1 MYFMNICTW
10 DPKDEK
16 EVVERRKKWHWPSKA
31 KVVFEFLD
39 LQGCRVINVIDTD
52 EKGLIA
58 SRSDW
63 VDILKF
69 ETFPIYPIGDTKQ
82 AVTKYNAT
90 MSEGFLILNGSCTA
104 PSLLTR
110 KNRHGFFSFYVFDD
124 LMREPISADF
134 KGDLCGDRDIWSWT
148 S

>member
-16 EVVERRKKWHWPSKA
+16 QVRERRKKWKWPN
-31 KVVFEFLD
+31 KVKVMFEFLD

-69 ETFPIYPIGDTKQ
+69 ETFPVYPIGNTK
-82 AVTKYNAT
+82 KK
-90 MSEGFLILNGSCTA
+90 L
-104 PSLLTR
+104 SL
-110 KNRHGFFSFYVFDD
+110 K
-124 LMREPISADF
+124 
-134 KGDLCGDRDIWSWT
+134 
-148 S
+148 